1 LGNLGIS
8 AILVSALRVS
18 GSGVN
23 FFRLWVLF
31 YVCMREKYCKKKI
44 EMQEKYCE
52 EKLVIMRSMAESFQT
67 IANG

>member
-1 LGNLGIS
+1 
-8 AILVSALRVS
+8 
-18 GSGVN
+18 
-23 FFRLWVLF
+23 
-31 YVCMREKYCKKKI
+31 MREKYCKKKI

>member
-1 LGNLGIS
+1 VKNI
-8 AILVSALRVS
+8 V
-18 GSGVN
+18 
-23 FFRLWVLF
+23 
-31 YVCMREKYCKKKI
+31 KKKI